1 VQTQWREGFSG
12 RTGLDYGPVIEIIR
26 ALGWDLLVA
35 LDLLQV
41 IELEVL
47 NTDGADE

>member
-1 VQTQWREGFSG
+1 VRTQWREGFNG

-26 ALGWDLLVA
+26 ALGWDLLA
-35 LDLLQV
+35 TLDLLQA

-47 NTDGADE
+47 KTDGADE